1 MILRI
6 IIFMM
11 MIVSSVT
18 RPLFNMIDRR
28 NQLTCSVCMTALKTE
43 SIMPSDNP
51 TDFSFKSIKICNAV
65 IDSIQRVACGE
76 TLLKNAK
83 QFVKDQMNKVL
94 PMTSCI
100 NAGVTDCGVTLPPT
114 ATPTPP
120 MPTTA
125 PTSQPIPT
133 TLPTAPPPPLENENK
148 IDN

>member
-1 MILRI
+1 MKMILRI

-11 MIVSSVT
+11 MIVSSLT

-51 TDFSFKSIKICNAV
+51 TDFSFKSVKICNAI

-100 NAGVTDCGVTLPPT
+100 NAGVTDCGVTPLPT
-114 ATPTPP
+114 ATI
-120 MPTTA
+120 A
-125 PTSQPIPT
+125 PTSPAIPT
-133 TLPTAPPPPLENENK
+133 KLPTAPPPPLENENK
-148 IDN
+148 IENS

>member
-1 MILRI
+1 MKMILRI

-51 TDFSFKSIKICNAV
+51 ADFSFKSIKICNAV
-65 IDSIQRVACGE
+65 VDNIQRVACGE

-100 NAGVTDCGVTLPPT
+100 NAGVTDCGVTPLPT
-114 ATPTPP
+114 ATPTL
-120 MPTTA
+120 A
-125 PTSQPIPT
+125 PSPIPT

-148 IDN
+148 IEN